1 MTQTMNDKEN
11 NNAAQRQGRPGQRQ
25 KERLARLARRRRR
38 RQIMLATAIAVVLI
52 ALGLFG
58 FLEYQQITTQ
68 QQLAALQ
75 LSNQH
80 ATATAKVVEPT
91 QTVEAK
97 ATATQAPHATATAL
111 SQAVLTATSGSPTPK
126 AGPSSPPSVS
136 GKPVTTSDGLKYLDI
151 KEGIGATVKQGST
164 VQVEYTGWLA
174 KTGKKFDSSYDHG
187 GTPFSLANV
196 GQAQIIQGWN
206 EGLIGMKAGGTR
218 RLYIPPSLG
227 YGAQG
232 SPPVIPANADLIFDV
247 TVVTV
252 Q

>member
-38 RQIMLATAIAVVLI
+38 RQIILATSIAVVLI
-52 ALGLFG
+52 VVSLFG
-58 FLEYQQITTQ
+58 FLEYQQITAQ
-68 QQLAALQ
+68 QQLAAQ
-75 LSNQH
+75 KLSDQH

-126 AGPSSPPSVS
+126 AGPTSPPNVS
-136 GKPVTTSDGLKYLDI
+136 GNPVTTSDGLKYLDI
-151 KEGIGATVKQGST
+151 KEGPGATVKQGNT
-164 VQVEYTGWLA
+164 VQVEYTGWIA